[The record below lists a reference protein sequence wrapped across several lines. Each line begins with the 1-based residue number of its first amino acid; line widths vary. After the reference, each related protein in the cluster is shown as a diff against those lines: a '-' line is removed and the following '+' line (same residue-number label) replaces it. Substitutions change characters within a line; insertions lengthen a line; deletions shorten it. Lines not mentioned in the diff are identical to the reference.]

1 MQGNVIVVH
10 DVLIVR
16 QLELGW
22 LCEIEG
28 RPAFL
33 GKLQV
38 APGTS
43 LPGEGRRGTIMI
55 TVTAAADLGL
65 QRRRTA

>member
-1 MQGNVIVVH
+1 MQGNVVVVE

-16 QLELGW
+16 QLEMGW

-38 APGTS
+38 VPGTRM
-43 LPGEGRRGTIMI
+43 PPEGRRGVVTI
-55 TVTAAADLGL
+55 TVGAAADLGL
-65 QRRRTA
+65 QRRRTG

>member
-1 MQGNVIVVH
+1 MQGNVIVVD

-16 QLELGW
+16 RLEMGW

-33 GKLQV
+33 GKLQIV
-38 APGTS
+38 PGTRMPS
-43 LPGEGRRGTIMI
+43 EGRRGSVTITI
-55 TVTAAADLGL
+55 AAAADLGL
-65 QRRRTA
+65 QRRRPA

>member
-16 QLELGW
+16 QLEMGW

-38 APGTS
+38 VPGARMP
-43 LPGEGRRGTIMI
+43 LEGHRGTVTI
-55 TVTAAADLGL
+55 TVGAAADLGL
-65 QRRRTA
+65 QRRRAS

>member
-1 MQGNVIVVH
+1 MQGNVIIVN

-16 QLELGW
+16 QLEMGW

-38 APGTS
+38 APGTR
-43 LPGEGRRGTIMI
+43 LPTEGRRGPVSITIG
-55 TVTAAADLGL
+55 AAADLGL